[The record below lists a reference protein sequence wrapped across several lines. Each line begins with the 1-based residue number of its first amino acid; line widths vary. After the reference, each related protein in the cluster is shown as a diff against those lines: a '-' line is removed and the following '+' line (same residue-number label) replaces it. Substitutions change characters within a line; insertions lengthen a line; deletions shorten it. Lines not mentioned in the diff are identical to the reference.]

1 MNVPVQTTYRN
12 VDHSARLEA
21 LVAKEATKLERFFHR
36 IVSCRVA
43 IERARARAGSPYH
56 VRIDLGLPGEE
67 LVISHEPSVRPLLV
81 AGEQS
86 PTKSTELDAERK
98 DAELAVR
105 EAFRKAERR
114 LRDFARRRAGH

>member
-1 MNVPVQTTYRN
+1 MNLPVQTTYRN
-12 VDHSARLEA
+12 VEHSPKLEA
-21 LVAKEATKLERFFHR
+21 LILKEATKLERFYHR

-67 LVISHEPSVRPLLV
+67 LVISHEPNLRSSLIGDELNP
-81 AGEQS
+81 A
-86 PTKSTELDAERK
+86 KSTEIDGERK
-98 DAELAVR
+98 NAEVAVR

-114 LRDFARRRAGH
+114 LREFAERRAGL